1 MELDLMFIGSEE
13 IVSRCR
19 QPRSEVMELVSAAVG
34 KKHYGTTL
42 ELVGVN
48 VVFQDTGMI
57 KLATRIFRK
66 RKEASVDLE
75 LSRHWAKNASDAEI
89 KLAFLRCLTKAV
101 EMAGERL
108 TRDDDD
114 FDAQAL
120 TADLQTVISK
130 LKVDSSRS
138 CEQAAGDEQV
148 KCESERHEEIR
159 EHKTL
164 IVQYRTEGW
173 GSSQDLE
180 MRWTVESLLDECL
193 KSMSNGYCDG
203 GDIGSGTINI
213 FLSVLDPHRATEA
226 VIEALRKAQLL
237 EGATI
242 ALEDEEKFEVLWP
255 EGFEGGFS
263 YSY

>member
-1 MELDLMFIGSEE
+1 MELYLMLTGTGDIAK
-13 IVSRCR
+13 RCDR
-19 QPRSEVMELVSAAVG
+19 LELEVMELVSAVVS
-34 KKHYGTTL
+34 KKEYGATL
-42 ELVGVN
+42 ESLGVN
-48 VVFQDTGMI
+48 VVLQDTGMI

-75 LSRHWAKNASDAEI
+75 LSRQWAKNASDAEI

-101 EMAGERL
+101 EMARERL

-120 TADLQTVISK
+120 TADLQTVTSK

-138 CEQAAGDEQV
+138 YEQAAGDEQV
-148 KCESERHEEIR
+148 KCQSERHEEIG

-242 ALEDEEKFEVLWP
+242 ALEDEEEFEVLWP

-263 YSY
+263 YS